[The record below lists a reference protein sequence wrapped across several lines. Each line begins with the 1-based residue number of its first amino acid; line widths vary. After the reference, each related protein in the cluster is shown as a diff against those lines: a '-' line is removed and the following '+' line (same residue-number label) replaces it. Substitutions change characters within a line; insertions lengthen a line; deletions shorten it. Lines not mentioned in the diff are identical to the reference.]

1 MRLRTASLLVLGLLW
16 YPCLV
21 PAGEVQ
27 TQSAEQV
34 ATLDNDFIKLTLDW
48 STGSP
53 RLASIVDKLGAAPS
67 LSDQGFVLHVGKGQ
81 TITAEQCRV
90 LDAKTDCQSDGT
102 RQVVLRLR
110 HDASNLE
117 LRLAYTLAAND
128 FFARKTLAVRDPS
141 EENAMTLYRAEIER
155 LQTDATLA
163 LGGQGQPVFVG
174 GRLFLGLEYPAGQ
187 NQVNEDRVCL
197 AHFPGKQLGRDW
209 LELKTEVIGVAGRRS
224 VEDAFAEYV
233 RRIRVPPRSW
243 VLYNSWYDI
252 RRPEMSNE
260 VFIECFD
267 DFRRLL
273 IDKYG
278 VKLDSFVVDDGYQD
292 RQSIWK
298 TDLSVVPGDFGKLA
312 DYLRKHGSR
321 FGIWMPLT
329 APAPYLDV
337 DWGKAQGYEVVD
349 SGTRYCISGP
359 KYRADLKRAI
369 ARHIEQFGLNYYK
382 HDFNSFGCA
391 AAGHGHL
398 PESVYGFESNVDAY
412 IETLQYARQLNPDI
426 FLNVTGG
433 MWLSPWWLMYADT
446 VWRGGGD
453 TGHEG
458 IVPYIERRDDS
469 MTYVDGVIWDRV
481 VKRQIQF
488 PTSALMTHGI
498 IYGRRAMLG
507 GKDEPLHRWADH
519 VVAYHAPGLMMKEL
533 YITPSILTEGQ
544 WSVLGPT
551 LAWAVAEQEILA
563 VSKMTHGN
571 PHAGEV
577 YGYLHAMDGRLIW
590 FLRNPS
596 MNPQVVELDV
606 AGAIG
611 GRPTCIAVTYPY
623 RESLSCEGPVSV
635 EVGPYQTMVIEA
647 SQTGPTDRVVV
658 SGCRHAV
665 VSRGGRV
672 LTCDLIGEPGA
683 KASVHVESP
692 VAIHVATLDG
702 LTLSGVAPNGIESKH
717 TSFDVQFPGKSEPA
731 VTMDRITVNETG
743 NRNRV
748 ALRIADG
755 ATEAVFA
762 VLCEEVGQSVP
773 MGGFQLNGKP
783 VRPKI
788 VSGDGWRL
796 FLVSLDCGSAE
807 VSWEVPLSERATQ
820 AFAPTEMTVSSWVLL
835 RRELAARRLVL
846 SLAADA
852 PALKELPTPLAN
864 VEPVCVAVQPRRV
877 LRTVMPG
884 DAAPLSAGQLAAIKA
899 AKLRVKVFDVNGGPQ
914 YGHKPILLNGQEI
927 GILPANT
934 RRAWEEKILDIPPDK
949 LRLVRAENT
958 LVLTNPTHD
967 PFKVTDVGLA
977 LQLADG
983 TWVHTNRDLT
993 IHCSVRGGWLY
1004 AEGQPFD
1011 GDRSAPIRLAIP

>member
-1 MRLRTASLLVLGLLW
+1 LQST
-16 YPCLV
+16 
-21 PAGEVQ
+21 E
-27 TQSAEQV
+27 QSA
-34 ATLDNDFIKLTLDW
+34 TLENDFVAIRLDW
-48 STGSP
+48 SAGAP
-53 RLASIVDKLGAAPS
+53 RLASVVDKRGDAPD
-67 LSDQGFVLHVGKGQ
+67 LFDQGFALHVGNNQ

-90 LDAKTDCQSDGT
+90 LDAKSDCRPDGT
-102 RQVVLRLR
+102 RQVVFHMR
-110 HDASNLE
+110 HEASSAE
-117 LRLAYTLAAND
+117 LRLTYTLAEND
-128 FFARKTLAVRDPS
+128 FFARKTLAVRNPS
-141 EENAMTLYRAEIER
+141 EANRVTLYRAELER
-155 LQTDATLA
+155 LQTDAALE
-163 LGGQGQPVFVG
+163 LGGQGQPVFVA
-174 GRLFLGLEYPAGQ
+174 GRMFLGLEYPAGQ
-187 NQVNEDRVCL
+187 DQIDQDRVCL
-197 AHFPGKQLGRDW
+197 AHFPGKPLGSDW
-209 LELKTEVIGVAGRRS
+209 LELKTAVIGVAGGS
-224 VEDAFAEYV
+224 SIEDAFAEYV
-233 RRIRVPPRSW
+233 RRIRIPPRSW

-267 DFRRLL
+267 AFRRLL
-273 IDKYG
+273 IDRYG
-278 VKLDSFVVDDGYQD
+278 VRLDSFVVDDGYQD

-312 DYLRKHGSR
+312 DHLREHGSR

-349 SGTRYCISGP
+349 SGARYCISGP

-369 ARHIEQFGLNYYK
+369 AQHVERFGLNYYK
-382 HDFNSFGCA
+382 HDFNGFGCA

-412 IETLQYARQLNPDI
+412 IETLRYARQLNPDI

-458 IVPYIERRDDS
+458 VVPFIERRDDS

-481 VKRQIQF
+481 VKQRLQF

-533 YITPSILTEGQ
+533 YITPSILSEDQ

-551 LAWAVAEQEILA
+551 LAWAVAQQEVLA
-563 VSKMTHGN
+563 ESKMTHGN

-577 YGYLHAMDGRLIW
+577 YGYLHAKNGRLIW

-596 MNPQVVELDV
+596 MNPQAVELDV

-611 GRPTCIAVTYPY
+611 GRPASVTMTYPY
-623 RESLSCEGPVSV
+623 RKALLCEGPLSV

-647 SQTGPTDRVVV
+647 SRTAPTDRVRV
-658 SGCRHAV
+658 SGCRHAIV
-665 VSRGGRV
+665 RQGGREW
-672 LTCDLIGEPGA
+672 TCDLIGQPGA
-683 KASVHVESP
+683 KASVCVESP
-692 VAIHVATLDG
+692 VAIGTGTLDG
-702 LTLSGVAPNGIESKH
+702 AMLDGIEGKQA
-717 TSFDVQFPGKSEPA
+717 SFDVQFPGKPGPA
-731 VTMDRITVNETG
+731 VTVRQVTINETG
-743 NRNRV
+743 NRNHV
-748 ALRIADG
+748 ALEIADG

-762 VLCEEVGQSVP
+762 VLCEDVGQSVP

-796 FLVSLDCGSAE
+796 FLVALDCGSSE
-807 VSWEVPLSERATQ
+807 LSWEVPLSERATQ
-820 AFAPTEMTVSSWVLL
+820 AFAPTEMAVSTWVLL
-835 RRELAARRLVL
+835 RRTLAARRLVV
-846 SLAADA
+846 SLAGDT
-852 PALKELPTPLAN
+852 PAVKELPTPLAD
-864 VEPVCVAVQPRRV
+864 VDPVCVQVQPRRI

-884 DAAPLSAGQLAAIKA
+884 DAAPLSAAQLATIKA
-899 AKLRVKVFDVNGGPQ
+899 AKLRVKVFDVNGGEQ

-934 RRAWEEKILDIPPDK
+934 RSAWEEKILDIPPDK
-949 LRLVRAENT
+949 LRNVQAENT

-967 PFKVTDVGLA
+967 PFKVTEIGLA

-983 TWVHTNRDLT
+983 AWVHTNRDST
-993 IHCSVRGGWLY
+993 IHCSVRGGWMY
-1004 AEGQPFD
+1004 AEGQPFE
-1011 GDRSAPIRLAIP
+1011 GDRSTPIRLAIP